1 MAIEFSGLAGTTAYG
16 ALTGYLLGGAPPITA
31 AAPRGGLKVPAIAA
45 GATTGAVSYLIASS
59 LPPNPLLTG
68 IPAGI
73 AAGAITG
80 AMYGSWV
87 SGGVGESKLLG
98 AMMGG
103 LYGMTTGALAGGL
116 AQRSR

>member
-1 MAIEFSGLAGTTAYG
+1 MAIEITGLAGTTAYG
-16 ALTGYLLGGAPPITA
+16 ALTGYLLGGAPPIA
-31 AAPRGGLKVPAIAA
+31 ASSGRSGLKVPAIAA
-45 GATTGAVSYLIASS
+45 GAVTGAASYLIASA
-59 LPPNPLLTG
+59 LPTNPLVTG

-116 AQRSR
+116 ALRSR